1 MPHSHSKHINKATQ
15 VDFLGYLCYNKIILI
30 IKVDKCYLMIP
41 YNKKLVSNAKS
52 LRKNMTPEE
61 KRLWYDFLKRLPLN
75 VRRQHNIGNYI
86 VDFYIASKKVVIEID
101 GIQHTALE
109 NKAADTERDQ
119 TLALWGITVLRYS
132 NISIHQNFN
141 DVVADILKN
150 LNLEFSDLKQIKKH
164 LIRQPSAAPSPAGE
178 GGPRQWWMRSPVF
191 KKTYKK
197 TAILHI

>member
-1 MPHSHSKHINKATQ
+1 MPHCHSKHINKATQ

-41 YNKKLVSNAKS
+41 YNKKLVSSAKS

-164 LIRQPSAAPSPAGE
+164 LIRQPSAAPFSRWRRGTTSVVDE
-178 GGPRQWWMRSPVF
+178 ESCVQ
-191 KKTYKK
+191 KN
-197 TAILHI
+197 I

>member
-1 MPHSHSKHINKATQ
+1 MPHCHSKHINKATQ

-141 DVVADILKN
+141 DVVADILKTSQFRIFRLETN
-150 LNLEFSDLKQIKKH
+150 LKTPH
-164 LIRQPSAAPSPAGE
+164 PSAFGCTFSRWRRLLLYLPLLKVSSKF
-178 GGPRQWWMRSPVF
+178 QSQ
-191 KKTYKK
+191 
-197 TAILHI
+197 